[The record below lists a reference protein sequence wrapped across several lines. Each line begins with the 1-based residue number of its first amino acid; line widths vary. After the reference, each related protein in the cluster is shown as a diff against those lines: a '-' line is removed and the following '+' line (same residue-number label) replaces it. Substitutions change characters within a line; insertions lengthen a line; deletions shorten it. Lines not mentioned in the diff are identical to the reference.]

1 MNKLIYNNKVVF
13 DDFQL
18 YREADNSSE
27 CEYGYPYSKTMIEEW
42 EEVNVYI
49 CPHCI
54 KKYGLYKETETTEEE
69 IDKVIADQKNGNYNY
84 YDLTCGVDGCYNKDS
99 FDGWLSIEKSRLE
112 NRSINNE
119 LLEDLMIEQMEQM

>member
-27 CEYGYPYSKTMIEEW
+27 CEYGYPEDKTTIDKW
-42 EEVNVYI
+42 DEVNVYI

-54 KKYGLYKETETTEEE
+54 KRYGLYKETETTEEE
-69 IDKVIADQKNGNYNY
+69 IDRVIADQRNGKYNY

-99 FDGWLSIEKSRLE
+99 FDGWLSIKKSRLE

-119 LLEDLMIEQMEQM
+119 LLEDLRIEQQEQM

>member
-1 MNKLIYNNKVVF
+1 MNKLIYDKKIVF

-18 YREADNSSE
+18 YRESDNSCES
-27 CEYGYPYSKTMIEEW
+27 EYGYPENKTTIEEW

-54 KKYGLYKETETTEEE
+54 KKYGLYNETETTREQ
-69 IDKVIADQKNGNYNY
+69 IDKVIADQKNGGYKY

-99 FDGWLSIEKSRLE
+99 FDGWLSIKKSEL
-112 NRSINNE
+112 IKYNNID
-119 LLEDLMIEQMEQM
+119 LEDLQMEQKEQM

>member
-1 MNKLIYNNKVVF
+1 MNKLLYDGRIKF

-27 CEYGYPYSKTMIEEW
+27 CEYGYPQDETTIDKW

-54 KKYGLYKETETTEEE
+54 KKYELYEETETNEVE
-69 IDKVIADQKNGNYNY
+69 ISRVLKAQAKGNYDY
-84 YDLTCGVDGCYNKDS
+84 YDLTCGVDGCNNKDS
-99 FDGWLSIEKSRLE
+99 FDGWLSVKKSKLIRL
-112 NRSINNE
+112 
-119 LLEDLMIEQMEQM
+119 